1 MEVFNVSNSVRFD
14 AQSVSAVIDNSNSFG
29 NATSEL
35 TNPRLAQFYGR
46 LEF

>member
-1 MEVFNVSNSVRFD
+1 VRFD
-14 AQSVSAVIDNSNSFG
+14 AHSIGNNLANPGTFG

-46 LEF
+46 IEF